1 MPRTAPPGDRAADH
15 RAVDHRPG
23 DPQAGDHQPG
33 EGRVYPAQA
42 GSGWLARLDGVTV
55 SAGRTPIL
63 RDLDLRLRD
72 TEVLGVLG
80 ANGSG
85 KTTLLRL
92 LATLAVPCAGRA
104 EVLGHELGSPGAVAM
119 RPRIVLIGHL
129 PALYPQLSLA
139 ENLRFVARLTGRD
152 ESFADRA
159 LALVGLTGAA
169 GRRAESCSQG
179 MARRAELA
187 RVLLVEPSL
196 LLLDE
201 IHAGLD
207 RDAVG
212 LVDEVVAR
220 VRGRGGACVLVSHEP
235 DRLTGLVDRL
245 VRIVDGRAH
254 PVAVAAAPAQRRP

>member
-1 MPRTAPPGDRAADH
+1 MPQTAPPGD

-23 DPQAGDHQPG
+23 DRQAGDHQPR

-63 RDLDLRLRD
+63 RDLDLRLHAG
-72 TEVLGVLG
+72 EVLGVLG

-92 LATLAVPCAGRA
+92 LATLIVPSAGRG
-104 EVLGHELGSPGAVAM
+104 EVLGHQLGDPEALAV
-119 RPRIVLIGHL
+119 RPRIALVGHL

-139 ENLRFVARLTGRD
+139 ENLRFVARLIGRD
-152 ESFADRA
+152 ERAADGA
-159 LALVGLTGAA
+159 LALVGLTAA
-169 GRRAESCSQG
+169 AERRVESCSQG
-179 MARRAELA
+179 MGRRAELA
-187 RVLLVEPSL
+187 RVLIVEPSL

-201 IHAGLD
+201 IHSGLD

-212 LVDEVVAR
+212 LVDEVVGR

-235 DRLTGLVDRL
+235 DRLNGLVERL
-245 VRIVDGRAH
+245 IRIEEGRAH
-254 PVAVAAAPAQRRP
+254 PVTARPARAEEAR